1 MDASHW
7 GGPGEDYRL
16 SKISSA
22 SINASNGI
30 TAPAPDDA
38 APVWQPPKAPRS
50 FPVLE
55 VVVTVLGVL
64 GMIGLIVLMLN
75 PASSGLL
82 SLAKTTL
89 LSVLSLL
96 IVGGFLLFIDR
107 WEPEPWKTKGA
118 LLLWGAGVATL
129 SSGIINTVLESN
141 VALTIG
147 DASRAGA
154 VGATFIA
161 PLVEETF
168 KGLGVLIV
176 VIARRNRISSVLD
189 GIVYAGFSA
198 AGFMFAEDVLYYLR
212 GDNQGTAQLV
222 MLVLIRGFASPFV
235 HAMATSMTGIG
246 LALALLKFKNGW
258 AKAGIVFVFWCC
270 AVLIHFAWNGASVF
284 LGNLFILFY
293 FVVEVPA
300 FIVWAALLLR
310 AASKERDK
318 IRRGLI
324 PYVRTG
330 WVLPGEVTMVTDR
343 RSRRAAITWSA
354 KGGPQSKRAMRSFL
368 RCLPCLGLDQHLM
381 AKHGPDAARIEHDR
395 RILTEAV
402 ASRREFLR
410 LTSIAEQQQDV
421 TKAVSSLAQTA

>member
-30 TAPAPDDA
+30 TVPAPDDA

-222 MLVLIRGFASPFV
+222 MLVLMRGFASPFV

-270 AVLIHFAWNGASVF
+270 AVLIHFAWNGASAISSSCSTSSSRCPP
-284 LGNLFILFY
+284 LSCGRPCSC
-293 FVVEVPA
+293 EPPA
-300 FIVWAALLLR
+300 
-310 AASKERDK
+310 
-318 IRRGLI
+318 
-324 PYVRTG
+324 
-330 WVLPGEVTMVTDR
+330 
-343 RSRRAAITWSA
+343 RSATRSA
-354 KGGPQSKRAMRSFL
+354 
-368 RCLPCLGLDQHLM
+368 
-381 AKHGPDAARIEHDR
+381 
-395 RILTEAV
+395 EA
-402 ASRREFLR
+402 
-410 LTSIAEQQQDV
+410 
-421 TKAVSSLAQTA
+421 

>member
-16 SKISSA
+16 NKISSA

-154 VGATFIA
+154 VGA
-161 PLVEETF
+161 L
-168 KGLGVLIV
+168 
-176 VIARRNRISSVLD
+176 S
-189 GIVYAGFSA
+189 
-198 AGFMFAEDVLYYLR
+198 
-212 GDNQGTAQLV
+212 
-222 MLVLIRGFASPFV
+222 
-235 HAMATSMTGIG
+235 
-246 LALALLKFKNGW
+246 
-258 AKAGIVFVFWCC
+258 
-270 AVLIHFAWNGASVF
+270 LIH
-284 LGNLFILFY
+284 I
-293 FVVEVPA
+293 
-300 FIVWAALLLR
+300 
-310 AASKERDK
+310 
-318 IRRGLI
+318 
-324 PYVRTG
+324 
-330 WVLPGEVTMVTDR
+330 
-343 RSRRAAITWSA
+343 
-354 KGGPQSKRAMRSFL
+354 
-368 RCLPCLGLDQHLM
+368 
-381 AKHGPDAARIEHDR
+381 
-395 RILTEAV
+395 
-402 ASRREFLR
+402 
-410 LTSIAEQQQDV
+410 
-421 TKAVSSLAQTA
+421 